1 MGISSNHFFSSPKF
15 DFSKANSYKKEIIY
29 IKKPKREGTNEE
41 YIPCLFIMEYD
52 LSPNFLIYFHGNAEH
67 IFMNELFGFHFAR
80 EFKINVIMVEYKGY
94 SIYKGNPDPNS
105 ILEDSETVCIF
116 IKENFKSKDLKI
128 IACGRSLG
136 SSPAIYLASK
146 HLVDALITIS
156 AFESIKNIGSQFYV
170 GLLFPDIFK
179 SIDFIPKVKCP
190 ALFIHGEKDLLIS
203 YKQSRDLYEKCSTNE
218 DEKDFVLRPSMT
230 HNEIDFKEDIIS
242 PIKTFIDKM
251 NELKINVT
259 SKLKNIL
266 NPKDKNFKKM
276 FETPEYIQQF
286 IEEKMFQISKFTKI
300 NENDINCCDNTLILS
315 MTDKIY
321 IYSINNIIYIYKFNE
336 KLYEIKENENEN
348 IVYLYRISDSKFLY
362 LTNKGSLK
370 IYFFNIYECTLIKI
384 ITLNNPRKVISSCE
398 NDIVYVLGNDIR
410 KLKIEDE
417 IIEKEIIQSDMIEIQ
432 ISSIFDI
439 LEIKK
444 DIIILSSS
452 QNLFCMNENK
462 NIEKF
467 SQTISPID
475 KNNLYKLNDNEF
487 LIIEESKIKLFKLVN
502 DIKINIELKQTF
514 DLDPFRL
521 LYFINEEKIL
531 IRNEIRKHYVRQIN
545 LLNLLH
551 QKDLEENS
559 LRILENPNEIKQ
571 IELMKNKRYFLV
583 LIKKIKTI
591 LLKKNEKY
599 NIEIWGIKRP
609 DNNSFCLN
617 I

>member
-1 MGISSNHFFSSPKF
+1 
-15 DFSKANSYKKEIIY
+15 
-29 IKKPKREGTNEE
+29 
-41 YIPCLFIMEYD
+41 
-52 LSPNFLIYFHGNAEH
+52 
-67 IFMNELFGFHFAR
+67 
-80 EFKINVIMVEYKGY
+80 
-94 SIYKGNPDPNS
+94 
-105 ILEDSETVCIF
+105 
-116 IKENFKSKDLKI
+116 
-128 IACGRSLG
+128 
-136 SSPAIYLASK
+136 
-146 HLVDALITIS
+146 
-156 AFESIKNIGSQFYV
+156 
-170 GLLFPDIFK
+170 
-179 SIDFIPKVKCP
+179 
-190 ALFIHGEKDLLIS
+190 
-203 YKQSRDLYEKCSTNE
+203 
-218 DEKDFVLRPSMT
+218 
-230 HNEIDFKEDIIS
+230 
-242 PIKTFIDKM
+242 
-251 NELKINVT
+251 
-259 SKLKNIL
+259 
-266 NPKDKNFKKM
+266 
-276 FETPEYIQQF
+276 
-286 IEEKMFQISKFTKI
+286 MFQISKFTKI
-300 NENDINCCDNTLILS
+300 NENDINYCDNTLILS
-315 MTDKIY
+315 MTDEIY
-321 IYSINNIIYIYKFNE
+321 IYSINHIIYIYKFDAQ
-336 KLYEIKENENEN
+336 LYEIKENEN
-348 IVYLYRISDSKFLY
+348 IIYSFRISDSKFLY

-370 IYFFNIYECTLIKI
+370 IYFFNIYECTLIKS

-467 SQTISPID
+467 SQTTSPID

-531 IRNEIRKHYVRQIN
+531 IRNEITKHYVRQIN

-551 QKDLEENS
+551 QKDLEKNS